1 MLYDNNYCHFLL
13 TLYYW
18 FIGIYSKKL
27 CRKYQNNLTLKI
39 NPAVIIVYL
48 YLGLEEKV
56 ASATPSAPREQQ
68 PADSDSQRHLQQVL
82 CVFVENKYNK
92 NAKTPGIV
100 I

>member
-1 MLYDNNYCHFLL
+1 M
-13 TLYYW
+13 
-18 FIGIYSKKL
+18 
-27 CRKYQNNLTLKI
+27 
-39 NPAVIIVYL
+39 YL

-56 ASATPSAPREQQ
+56 ASATPSAPQEQQ

>member
-1 MLYDNNYCHFLL
+1 MIIIIAISSLPFTIDSLVFTAKSCVE
-13 TLYYW
+13 
-18 FIGIYSKKL
+18 
-27 CRKYQNNLTLKI
+27 KYQNNLALKI

-56 ASATPSAPREQQ
+56 ASATPSAPQEQQ
-68 PADSDSQRHLQQVL
+68 PADSDNQRHLQQVL
-82 CVFVENKYNK
+82 CVFAENKYNK